1 MTDSFCNAMSRRRR
15 LALENKPLMRNTLIN
30 PYPELPFEYI
40 TILRKVEILKYS
52 NNTQASKGNN
62 FTKKELWSRLA
73 KGNVQRISYNNIENI
88 EDGDIGYT

>member
-30 PYPELPFEYI
+30 LYPELPFEYI
-40 TILRKVEILKYS
+40 NSLRKMEILKYS

-62 FTKKELWSRLA
+62 FTKKELWSRLV
-73 KGNVQRISYNNIENI
+73 KGNVQRISDDNIRNI
-88 EDGDIGYT
+88 EDGNICYT